1 MTDMTNEVSEKIL
14 NHAKWITHPMYKHDI
29 RNVGDMQDEY
39 SDAVILKIA
48 EGLGID
54 TGKKPKSAPTPA
66 PTPTATPDATHAI
79 TELVAALTPPAV
91 DEESINRLVDKKLAD
106 VKPVQYQIKM
116 GGKQTV
122 ELKDEHVHPAFEK
135 VLRLANQGLYP
146 MLVGEA
152 GTGKTHMAHQVAKAL
167 DRPFA
172 SISVTAGMS
181 ESQLSGWL
189 IPIEE
194 GGRFVYVPSDFVKMY
209 EQGGVFLVDEMD
221 AGDPNTFVFLNQ
233 ALANGGF
240 FIPQRHENPYVKKHD
255 DFVMIGAA
263 NTFGQGADPMYTARE
278 RLDAATLDRF
288 EAVVITYDETFEKK
302 VAESEVFRWG
312 RKIRQKIKEH
322 NIRRVFSTRKMI
334 AYTKLLRDGMDMD
347 EIEETYFTTWS
358 EDEKALVA

>member
-1 MTDMTNEVSEKIL
+1 MLKQEIIDHPDWN
-14 NHAKWITHPMYKHDI
+14 AHPMWMGHLTS
-29 RNVGDMQDEY
+29 VSALESEY
-39 SDAVILKIA
+39 SDPVIAKIA
-48 EGLGID
+48 EGLGI
-54 TGKKPKSAPTPA
+54 TPKPEPEPEPEPRTVQTVPA
-66 PTPTATPDATHAI
+66 EAGMEI
-79 TELVAALTPPAV
+79 MRLIQSLTPQV
-91 DEESINRLVDKKLAD
+91 DPESINRLVDKKLAD
-106 VKPVQYQIKM
+106 VKPIQYNIAVKDREV
-116 GGKQTV
+116 V
-122 ELKDEHVHPAFEK
+122 ELKDEHLHPQFQV
-135 VLRLANQGLYP
+135 VLDLASQGLYP
-146 MLVGEA
+146 MLVGPA
-152 GTGKTHMAHQVAKAL
+152 GTGKTHMAHQVARAL

-194 GGRFVYVPSDFVKMY
+194 GGRFVYVPADFVKMY

-240 FIPQRHENPYVKKHD
+240 FIPQRHENPYVKKHP

-263 NTFGQGADPMYTARE
+263 NTVGQGADPMYTARE

-288 EAVVITYDETFEKK
+288 EIVPIGYDEGFEKK

-312 RKIRQKIKEH
+312 RSIREKIETHQ
-322 NIRRVFSTRKMI
+322 IRRVFSTRKMI
-334 AYTKLLRDGMDMD
+334 AYTKLHRAGWDMD
-347 EIEETYFTTWS
+347 KIKETYFHGWT